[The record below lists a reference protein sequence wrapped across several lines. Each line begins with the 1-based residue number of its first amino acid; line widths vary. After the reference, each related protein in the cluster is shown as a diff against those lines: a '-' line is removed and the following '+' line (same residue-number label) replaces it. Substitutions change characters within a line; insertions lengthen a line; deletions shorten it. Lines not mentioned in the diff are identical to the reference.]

1 MTQVIKDGDRN
12 EALNY
17 CKFKMS
23 EWTRMV
29 QENPG
34 DKDVKRQLDNW
45 KALFV
50 QLNKETQNGKS
61 NTTVEK

>member
-1 MTQVIKDGDRN
+1 MTQIIRDDDRN

-17 CKFKMS
+17 CKFKMA
-23 EWTRMV
+23 EWVRMV

-34 DKDVKRQLDNW
+34 DEDVKKQLDYW

-50 QLNKETQNGKS
+50 QLKKEIRNGKS
-61 NTTVEK
+61 NTTVEE

>member
-1 MTQVIKDGDRN
+1 
-12 EALNY
+12 
-17 CKFKMS
+17 
-23 EWTRMV
+23 MV

-61 NTTVEK
+61 DTTVEE

>member
-17 CKFKMS
+17 CKFKMA
-23 EWTRMV
+23 EWVRMV
-29 QENPG
+29 QENP
-34 DKDVKRQLDNW
+34 KDEDAKKQLDYW

-61 NTTVEK
+61 NTTVEE

>member
-12 EALNY
+12 EALDY
-17 CKFKMS
+17 CRFKMA
-23 EWTRMV
+23 EWVRMV

-34 DKDVKRQLDNW
+34 DEDVKKQLDYW